1 MPMILLTVPPDA
13 VDQELERADTEIK
26 AALRAEGVQ
35 GGITIWPVRLAM
47 STDRLLLEY
56 KSRQEVRDPSGLAQV
71 AAEAAKK
78 VFNIQV
84 EAAVMKMDPAT
95 TGLYITLKQK
105 E

>member
-13 VDQELERADTEIK
+13 MGPELKRADLEIK
-26 AALRAEGVQ
+26 AALRAEGIR

-56 KSRQEVRDPSGLAQV
+56 KSRQEMNDPSGLARV
-71 AAEAAKK
+71 VAEAAKK

-84 EAAVMKMDPAT
+84 EAAVMKLDSAT
-95 TGLYITLKQK
+95 TGLYITQK
-105 E
+105 